1 MPKVGM
7 HAVRRDQLIRATV
20 EVIRDHGF
28 ADATIARISRRA
40 GLSGGIIAHYFGGKN
55 ELLVASMR
63 WLLRELQAETGQR
76 LRDADSPPQRIR
88 AIIEAS
94 FDAEQFKPGVPQVW
108 LAFYAQ
114 IPHEP
119 ELTRLHRVYMRRL
132 QSNLLHAFAQL
143 IPRPAAVDAA
153 EGMASMIDGIY
164 VRAALVERPLDTGR
178 AHRLMNE
185 YLEMLLGR
193 HDDGF
198 DRRDPSPPPMETS
211 S

>member
-1 MPKVGM
+1 MPKIGM
-7 HAVRRDQLIRATV
+7 QSLRRDQLIRATV

-40 GLSGGIIAHYFGGKN
+40 GLSGGIIAHYFGGKT

-63 WLLRELQAETGQR
+63 WLLRELQTETGRR
-76 LRDADSPPQRIR
+76 LRRARAPEERIR
-88 AIIEAS
+88 AIVEAS

-119 ELTRLHRVYMRRL
+119 ELARLHRVYMRRL
-132 QSNLLHAFAQL
+132 RSNLLHAFAEL
-143 IPRPAAVDAA
+143 MPRTAAIEAA

-164 VRAALVERPLDTGR
+164 VRAALIDSQPDIAQ
-178 AHRLMNE
+178 AHRLMNS
-185 YLEMLLGR
+185 YMAMLLQRQAPHPGADEATQPWAER
-193 HDDGF
+193 
-198 DRRDPSPPPMETS
+198 SV
-211 S
+211 